1 MVNTLKVS
9 MRTVLKSIP
18 MLIITAAILLLWL
31 HGDDILISMFLIFLI
46 PLFIGCIIASII
58 FMFKSRKLAT
68 TGQKVL
74 FFWGIFNILFFIAYF
89 IFGRPNHICNPDIMA
104 EHYEKYAND
113 MDELVA
119 YVDNALEDSAYIT
132 LEFENDQPSIFHI
145 KAQNDS
151 LVTSNWNEDAVMK
164 QDSLMQVVGLTKEE
178 FEHIRE
184 RLDDMGCIG
193 ICMAQGRNWA
203 EIWFRR
209 VGMGKYSYRLS
220 YVPMS
225 QDEKQY
231 LLDNGE
237 YIPYSDKVTFVYG
250 GGVFGPQSFSK
261 EQKDEFLRKHK
272 PW

>member
-1 MVNTLKVS
+1 MVDTLKVS

-31 HGDDILISMFLIFLI
+31 HGDDILIFIFLLFLI
-46 PLFIGCIIASII
+46 PLFLICIITSII

-151 LVTSNWNEDAVMK
+151 LVTSNWNEDAMMK

-184 RLDDMGCIG
+184 CLDDMGCIG
-193 ICMAQGRNWA
+193 IRMAQGRNWA

-225 QDEKQY
+225 QEEKQY
-231 LLDNGE
+231 LLDDGE

>member
-1 MVNTLKVS
+1 

-31 HGDDILISMFLIFLI
+31 HGDDTLIFLFLFFLI
-46 PLFIGCIIASII
+46 PFLIVCIIASII
-58 FMFKSRKLAT
+58 FMFKSRKLAS
-68 TGQKVL
+68 TGQMVI
-74 FFWGIFNILFFIAYF
+74 FFWGIFNILFFVAYF
-89 IFGRPNHICNPDIMA
+89 VFGRPNRQCNPDIMA

-132 LEFENDQPSIFHI
+132 LEFYNGQPSIFHVQ
-145 KAQNDS
+145 AQNDS
-151 LVTSNWNEDAVMK
+151 VACGNWNLDAAMK
-164 QDSLMQVVGLTKEE
+164 QDSLRGVVGLTKEE

-184 RLDDMGCIG
+184 CLDDMGCIG
-193 ICMAQGRNWA
+193 ICMTQGQKWA
-203 EIWFRR
+203 DIWFRR
-209 VGMGKYSYRLS
+209 VGMGMYSYKL
-220 YVPMS
+220 YYYPKS

-231 LLDNGE
+231 LLDHGE

-250 GGVFGPQSFSK
+250 GGVLGPQRFSK
-261 EQKDEFLRKHK
+261 EQKEEFLRKHK